1 MRVGRAH
8 IQPQSCLV
16 QGSRQRRDEAALQ
29 ITIKAF
35 HFAFSAGSVGSAGA
49 SNKTIILRHSQQLS
63 IPPVTAFTVSIAL
76 DHDGL
81 GIVEQNLL
89 RDSAEVL
96 AGLFDAT

>member
-81 GIVEQNLL
+81 GIL
-89 RDSAEVL
+89 ST
-96 AGLFDAT
+96 ATEN